1 MVIARQRAA
10 LDTRAA
16 AGVAFGRG
24 ARDALGWLMTGGRG
38 PLTGEQAVP
47 PVPAR
52 AIVHELAAAEAVIYG
67 QPADSELP
75 GEPGATDR
83 SRYAAGVEHALMW
96 AEMVTP
102 EPTGAMSA
110 SRPARDGPGQRSLST
125 RASGPGK

>member
-1 MVIARQRAA
+1 MVIAKQRAA
-10 LDTRAA
+10 LATGAA
-16 AGVAFGRG
+16 AGVAFSRG

-38 PLTGEQAVP
+38 PLTGEQAAS

-67 QPADSELP
+67 QPADRELP

-102 EPTGAMSA
+102 EPPGAMSA
-110 SRPARDGPGQRSLST
+110 TGPASSTDESRSAGGAAPTDG
-125 RASGPGK
+125 